1 MDNIITP
8 ARLQLIKRA
17 IQSQEKYLEEL
28 EQIRQ
33 QWRAVLEQ
41 EAKAKGEPVKVS
53 SLERKYLFEY
63 GDLTSHS

>member
-1 MDNIITP
+1 MDKIISP

-33 QWRAVLEQ
+33 QWRAILDQ

-53 SLERKYLFEY
+53 NLERKYLFGY
-63 GDLTSHS
+63 GDLTTHS